1 MAYKISLPNRKFWEI
16 STVQLPSNRDIWY
29 KGGFKTGELAGE
41 GVYRRRRGKDLN
53 VSLDRHTTT
62 NQAEMTGISVATHL
76 AVQEK
81 SYSNVHI

>member
-16 STVQLPSNRDIWY
+16 STVQLPSNGDIWY

-41 GVYRRRRGKDLN
+41 GVYRRRRGKDIN
-53 VSLDRHTTT
+53 VSL
-62 NQAEMTGISVATHL
+62 EMTGISVATHL

-81 SYSNVHI
+81 VYSNVHI